1 MNSVITFLLEHM
13 RQYGEVVGSRLKRG
27 RIKGTDIETWTRYVP
42 LVNCKEAIPHPDLD
56 WVVQASDI
64 FRQ

>member
-1 MNSVITFLLEHM
+1 M

-56 WVVQASDI
+56 WVVQAADL